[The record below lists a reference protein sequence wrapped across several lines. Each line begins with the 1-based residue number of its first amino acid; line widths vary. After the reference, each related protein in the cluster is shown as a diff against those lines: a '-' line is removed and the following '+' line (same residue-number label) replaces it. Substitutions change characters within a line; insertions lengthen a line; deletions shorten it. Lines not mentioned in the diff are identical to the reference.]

1 MRSRMAITVALFL
14 SLSAGQAFCQ
24 SSALTPELVDEITS
38 QIDAD
43 SDRLTEIFKDIHS
56 NPELGFMEVRTA
68 GIVAKELE
76 TLGYV
81 VKTGIGKTGVVGI
94 MENGEGPIVMYRAD
108 MDANAVEEA
117 TGLPYESK
125 VRVTL
130 EDGTETPVAHMC
142 GHDAHMTWMIS
153 VARTMATLKD
163 RWNGTLILVGQ
174 PAEELIEGA
183 AAMVSDGLFEKHGV
197 PVPNYLLGLHTAP
210 ISMGIVIGSGGTLM
224 AGTEQLDVIFKGV
237 GGHGSSPQ
245 YTKDP
250 ILMGAYAI
258 TQYQA
263 ILSRVL
269 DPRDPAVISVGAFN
283 SGLTNNVIPEE
294 AELKLNFRFFREEVR
309 EQLLSGVRSVSNG
322 IARTYG
328 MPEDKLPTIAQ
339 KGYATPLVN
348 DDALVERMNN
358 ALLQSGVVSTDKLI
372 REFNPVTGS
381 EDVQMLVHGKESVKI
396 AYKIIGTAPPDMV
409 AKARKEGKQIP
420 FSNHQPTYI
429 VDLDAIPFGAKVG
442 AIMVMDLMAS
452 E

>member
-1 MRSRMAITVALFL
+1 MRSRMAITLALFL

-142 GHDAHMTWMIS
+142 GHDAHVTWLIS

-174 PAEELIEGA
+174 PAEELVEGA

-210 ISMGIVIGSGGTLM
+210 IPTGIVIGSGGTLM

-283 SGLTNNVIPEE
+283 SGLTNNVIPGE

-328 MPEDKLPTIAQ
+328 MPEDKLPTIVQ

-348 DDALVERMNN
+348 DYALVERMNH
-358 ALLQSGVVSTDKLI
+358 ALLQSGVVSEDNLSS
-372 REFNPVTGS
+372 EFKPVTGS

-409 AKARKEGKQIP
+409 AKARKEGKQAP
-420 FSNHQPTYI
+420 FWNHQPTYI